1 VSYRNPRSVNL
12 TPLWVLISVNVL
24 IFVATSIA
32 SGSFLG
38 LSQTVI
44 QQVGISRI
52 TFTSQPWTIVSAIF
66 VHDGIYHILFN
77 MIALYFYGMYV
88 LTLVGEARFFL
99 VYFIGGLIGN
109 ALFLLLAGPYSVAVG
124 ASGAI
129 FALGG
134 TLVMLAPRLKV
145 IIFPIPVPMDLWIAI
160 ILFALISLSPGV
172 AWQAHA
178 GGLVT
183 GLAAGYIFKMQTRR
197 RRF

>member
-1 VSYRNPRSVNL
+1 MSYRNPRSVNL

-24 IFVATSIA
+24 IFIATSVA

-38 LSQTVI
+38 LSQSVI

-52 TFTSQPWTIVSAIF
+52 TFTSQPWTIVSAMF

-145 IIFPIPVPMDLWIAI
+145 IIFPVPIPMDLWIAI

>member
-1 VSYRNPRSVNL
+1 MSYRNPRSVNL

-24 IFVATSIA
+24 IFVATSVA

-38 LSQTVI
+38 LSQSVI

-52 TFTSQPWTIVSAIF
+52 TFTSQSWTIVSAMF

-77 MIALYFYGMYV
+77 MIALYFYSMYV

>member
-1 VSYRNPRSVNL
+1 VNL

-24 IFVATSIA
+24 IFIATSVA

-38 LSQTVI
+38 LSQSVI

-52 TFTSQPWTIVSAIF
+52 TFTSQPWTIVSAMF

-145 IIFPIPVPMDLWIAI
+145 IIFPIPIPMDLWIAI

>member
-24 IFVATSIA
+24 IFIATSVA

-38 LSQTVI
+38 LSQSVI

-52 TFTSQPWTIVSAIF
+52 TFTSQPWTIVSAMF

-145 IIFPIPVPMDLWIAI
+145 IIFPIPIPMDLWIAI

>member
-1 VSYRNPRSVNL
+1 MSYRNPRSVNL

-24 IFVATSIA
+24 IFIATSVA

-52 TFTSQPWTIVSAIF
+52 TFTSQPWTIVSAMF

-145 IIFPIPVPMDLWIAI
+145 IIFPVPIPMDLWIAI
-160 ILFALISLSPGV
+160 IIFALISLSPGV

>member
-1 VSYRNPRSVNL
+1 
-12 TPLWVLISVNVL
+12 
-24 IFVATSIA
+24 
-32 SGSFLG
+32 
-38 LSQTVI
+38 
-44 QQVGISRI
+44 
-52 TFTSQPWTIVSAIF
+52 
-66 VHDGIYHILFN
+66 
-77 MIALYFYGMYV
+77 MYV

>member
-24 IFVATSIA
+24 IFVATSVA

-38 LSQTVI
+38 LSQSVI

-52 TFTSQPWTIVSAIF
+52 TFTSQPWTIVSAMF

-145 IIFPIPVPMDLWIAI
+145 IIFPIPIPMDLWIAI

>member
-24 IFVATSIA
+24 IFIATSVA

-38 LSQTVI
+38 LSQSVI

-52 TFTSQPWTIVSAIF
+52 TFTSQPWTIVSAMF

-145 IIFPIPVPMDLWIAI
+145 IIFPVPIPMDLWIAI
-160 ILFALISLSPGV
+160 IIFALISLSPGV

>member
-1 VSYRNPRSVNL
+1 MSYRNPRSVNL

-24 IFVATSIA
+24 IFVATSVA

-38 LSQTVI
+38 LSQSVI

-52 TFTSQPWTIVSAIF
+52 TFTSQSWTIVSAMF

-145 IIFPIPVPMDLWIAI
+145 IIFPVPIPMDLWIAI

-178 GGLVT
+178 GGLIT
-183 GLAAGYIFKMQTRR
+183 GLAAGYIFKLQTRR

>member
-1 VSYRNPRSVNL
+1 MSYRNPRSVNL

-24 IFVATSIA
+24 IYVATSVA

-38 LSQTVI
+38 LSQSVI

-52 TFTSQPWTIVSAIF
+52 TFTSQPWTIVSAMF

-145 IIFPIPVPMDLWIAI
+145 IIFPIPIPMDLWIAI

>member
-1 VSYRNPRSVNL
+1 MSYRNPRSVNL

-24 IFVATSIA
+24 IFIATSVA

-38 LSQTVI
+38 LSQSVI

-52 TFTSQPWTIVSAIF
+52 TFTSQPWTIVSAMF

-145 IIFPIPVPMDLWIAI
+145 IIFPVPIPMDLWIAI
-160 ILFALISLSPGV
+160 IIFALISLSPGV

>member
-24 IFVATSIA
+24 IFIATSVA

-38 LSQTVI
+38 LSQSVI

-52 TFTSQPWTIVSAIF
+52 TFTSQSWTIVSAMF

>member
-24 IFVATSIA
+24 IFIATSVA

-38 LSQTVI
+38 LSQSVI
-44 QQVGISRI
+44 QQIGISRI
-52 TFTSQPWTIVSAIF
+52 TFTSQPWTIVSAMF

-145 IIFPIPVPMDLWIAI
+145 IIFPIPIPMDLWIAI

-178 GGLVT
+178 GGLIT
-183 GLAAGYIFKMQTRR
+183 GLAAGYIFKLQTRR

>member
-1 VSYRNPRSVNL
+1 MSYRNPRSVNL
-12 TPLWVLISVNVL
+12 TPLWVLISVNIL
-24 IFVATSIA
+24 IFIATSVA

-38 LSQTVI
+38 LSQSVI

-52 TFTSQPWTIVSAIF
+52 TFTSQPWTIVSAMFI
-66 VHDGIYHILFN
+66 HDGIYHILFN

-145 IIFPIPVPMDLWIAI
+145 IIFPVPIPMDLWIAI
-160 ILFALISLSPGV
+160 IIFALISLSPGV

-178 GGLVT
+178 GGLVA
-183 GLAAGYIFKMQTRR
+183 GLAAGYIFKLQTRR

>member
-1 VSYRNPRSVNL
+1 MSYRNQRSVNL

-24 IFVATSIA
+24 IFIATSVA

-38 LSQTVI
+38 LSQSVI

-52 TFTSQPWTIVSAIF
+52 TFTSQPWTIVSAMF

-145 IIFPIPVPMDLWIAI
+145 IIFPIPIPMDLWIAI

>member
-1 VSYRNPRSVNL
+1 MSYRNPRSVNL

-24 IFVATSIA
+24 IFIATSVA

-38 LSQTVI
+38 LSQSVI

-52 TFTSQPWTIVSAIF
+52 TFTSQPWTIVSAMF

-145 IIFPIPVPMDLWIAI
+145 IIFPIPIPMDLWIAI

>member
-1 VSYRNPRSVNL
+1 MSYRNPRSVNL

-24 IFVATSIA
+24 IFIATSVA

-38 LSQTVI
+38 LSQSVI

-52 TFTSQPWTIVSAIF
+52 TFTSQPWTIVSAMF

-145 IIFPIPVPMDLWIAI
+145 IIFPVPIPMDLWIAI

-178 GGLVT
+178 GGLIT
-183 GLAAGYIFKMQTRR
+183 GLAAGYIFKLQTRR

>member
-1 VSYRNPRSVNL
+1 VNL

-24 IFVATSIA
+24 IFIATSVA

-38 LSQTVI
+38 LSQSVI

-52 TFTSQPWTIVSAIF
+52 TFTSQPWTIVSAMF
-66 VHDGIYHILFN
+66 VHDGIYHVLFN

-145 IIFPIPVPMDLWIAI
+145 IIFPVPIPMDLWIAI

-178 GGLVT
+178 GGLIT
-183 GLAAGYIFKMQTRR
+183 GLAAGYIFKLQTRR

>member
-24 IFVATSIA
+24 IFIATSVA

-38 LSQTVI
+38 LSQSVI

-52 TFTSQPWTIVSAIF
+52 TFTSQSWTIVSAMF

-145 IIFPIPVPMDLWIAI
+145 IIFPIPIPMDLWIAI

>member
-145 IIFPIPVPMDLWIAI
+145 IIFPIPIPMDLWIAI

-172 AWQAHA
+172 A
-178 GGLVT
+178 
-183 GLAAGYIFKMQTRR
+183 
-197 RRF
+197 

>member
-1 VSYRNPRSVNL
+1 MSYRNPRSVNL

-38 LSQTVI
+38 LSQSVI

-52 TFTSQPWTIVSAIF
+52 TFTSQPWTIVSAMF

-145 IIFPIPVPMDLWIAI
+145 IIFPVPIPMDLWIAI
-160 ILFALISLSPGV
+160 IIFALISLSPGV

>member
-1 VSYRNPRSVNL
+1 MSYRNPRSVNL

-24 IFVATSIA
+24 IFVATSVA

-38 LSQTVI
+38 LSQSVI

-52 TFTSQPWTIVSAIF
+52 TFTSQPWTIVSAMF

-145 IIFPIPVPMDLWIAI
+145 IIFPVPIPMDLWIAI
-160 ILFALISLSPGV
+160 IIFALISLSPGV

>member
-24 IFVATSIA
+24 IFVATSVA

-38 LSQTVI
+38 LSQSVI

-52 TFTSQPWTIVSAIF
+52 TFTSQPWTIVSAMF

-145 IIFPIPVPMDLWIAI
+145 IIFPVPIPMDLWIAI
-160 ILFALISLSPGV
+160 IIFALISLSPGV